1 MLTKL
6 RFLLSLSKY
15 KFDFFTTAKLTIMI
29 TMITIIVITMLI
41 IIIIMIIK

>member
-6 RFLLSLSKY
+6 RFLLSLSKK

>member
-6 RFLLSLSKY
+6 RFLLSLSKN

>member
-6 RFLLSLSKY
+6 RFLLALSKK

-29 TMITIIVITMLI
+29 TMITIIEIIMLI